1 MHKLITVALVIV
13 LGGASAMA
21 APEIHVYESR
31 DHSSIT
37 EGDTVVAADPDDAYR
52 AASDYAQWSS
62 IFSDIRDVKITELRG
77 SDARV
82 TFVHT
87 DGNRDNLHFRN
98 QPAARMVWFEDTGG
112 RAEVWAEIVF
122 VPGTVAGTT
131 MLHTRLYA
139 DVHGFASLFVSD
151 SKLRNLRQQRVRD
164 YLREL
169 RAYFARG
176 SRGGVISALR

>member
-1 MHKLITVALVIV
+1 MHKLITVALAIV
-13 LGGASAMA
+13 LGGSSAIA
-21 APEIHVYESR
+21 APEIRVYESR
-31 DHSSIT
+31 DDSSIT
-37 EGDTVVAADPDDAYR
+37 EGDTVVAADADDAYR
-52 AASDYAQWSS
+52 AASDYARWSAM
-62 IFSDIRDVKITELRG
+62 FPDIRDVRITELRG

-122 VPGTVAGTT
+122 VPGPVAGTAV
-131 MLHTRLYA
+131 LHTRLYA
-139 DVHGFASLFVSD
+139 DVHGLASLFVSD
-151 SKLRNLRQQRVRD
+151 GKLRNLRQQRVRD

-176 SRGGVISALR
+176 SRGAV